1 MTLLSAVEAAGST
14 ADADADATVLVT
26 DLGEPCAGTVCR
38 ALRDA
43 PGDVRLVGTA
53 ADANAH
59 GFEFVDVGTTTVA
72 PDHDDFVPALVDV
85 VHDESADAVLPLGT
99 DARRAVAHAKPIF
112 QDLEVTPVVADLD
125 VVETAGDTRRLYDTL
140 AQTLPLLVPDFTQAD
155 DVDEL
160 LGGARALGYPD
171 RRVAVTWDSQ
181 RPDARRFVLDPDG
194 AGVDAVLG
202 HDGQP
207 TVVTLSAVQT
217 LVRNADESPSLQLTE
232 ALPGE
237 RREVDVVVHDGD
249 VVAAVPQ
256 VLAEPDGSG
265 AQRRAERDDPLVET
279 ATEAASVLGLE
290 HNFVVQFGTT
300 ADGTRRLTGVVP
312 GLDDAAAL
320 SVGAGVNTPAL
331 GVACALGHECSPT
344 EPDWGT
350 AVTRSYRGVAF
361 GPNRQLETV

>member
-1 MTLLSAVEAAGST
+1 MTLLSAVEATGST

-38 ALRDA
+38 ALRA
-43 PGDVRLVGTA
+43 TPADVRLVGA
-53 ADANAH
+53 AGDANAH

-72 PDHDDFVPALVDV
+72 PDHDDFVPDLVDV
-85 VHDESADAVLPLGT
+85 AHDESVDAVLPLGA
-99 DARRAVAHAKPIF
+99 DARRAVARGKPIF
-112 QDLEVTPVVADLD
+112 QDLEVVPVVADLD
-125 VVETAGDTRRLYDTL
+125 VVETAGDTRRLYSTL
-140 AQTLPLLVPDFTQAD
+140 AQTMHALVPDFTHAD
-155 DVDEL
+155 DVDDL

-171 RRVAVTWDSQ
+171 RRVAVQWNSQ

-207 TVVTLSAVQT
+207 TVVTLSAVET

-237 RREVDVVVHDGD
+237 RHEVDAVVHDGD
-249 VVAAVPQ
+249 LVAAVPQ
-256 VLAEPDGSG
+256 VLGGDDGETT
-265 AQRRAERDDPLVET
+265 QRRAEQNDALVET
-279 ATEAASVLGLE
+279 VAEAASVLDLE

-312 GLDDAAAL
+312 GLDDAVAL
-320 SVGAGVNTPAL
+320 SVGAGVNTPAVAL
-331 GVACALGHECSPT
+331 ACALGHECSPS
-344 EPDWGT
+344 EPDWET
-350 AVTRSYRGVAF
+350 AVTRSYRGVAY
-361 GPNRQLETV
+361 GPNRQPETV